1 MQPAKKDK
9 TEPAK
14 KDKTEPIPIKKG
26 KEGKEEK
33 VIDPEAAVRVKE
45 QSALLRWSKEI
56 KFAMESKDFIAAYYD
71 ADSSL
76 MEDEPKTLYI
86 VVKNKEGAYAN
97 MEFVLAI
104 KFVSGRGA
112 DKLVFPF
119 NPPKVTIIPALYHAN
134 IYPGGSI
141 CLDVIR
147 DDKWAPMYGVNAIVQ
162 SMALL
167 LETPNCSSPAN
178 SSASHDYSKFGEK
191 QPKKYR
197 EILEEKYKAGMTKD
211 VINLI
216 AKIKDGSQQ
225 SLKP

>member
-1 MQPAKKDK
+1 MQKK
-9 TEPAK
+9 E
-14 KDKTEPIPIKKG
+14 
-26 KEGKEEK
+26 KES
-33 VIDPEAAVRVKE
+33 DPEAAVRVKE
-45 QSALLRWSKEI
+45 QSALLRWNREI
-56 KFAMESKDFIAAYYD
+56 RFAMESKDFVAAYYD
-71 ADSSL
+71 ADSVL
-76 MEDEPKTLYI
+76 IEDEPKTLYI

-97 MEFVLAI
+97 LEFILGI

-178 SSASHDYSKFGEK
+178 SDASHDYSKYHEK

-197 EILEEKYKAGMTKD
+197 EILEAKYKAGLTKEVQSMID
-211 VINLI
+211 
-216 AKIKDGSQQ
+216 KIKEMHMESVVSQA
-225 SLKP
+225 KP